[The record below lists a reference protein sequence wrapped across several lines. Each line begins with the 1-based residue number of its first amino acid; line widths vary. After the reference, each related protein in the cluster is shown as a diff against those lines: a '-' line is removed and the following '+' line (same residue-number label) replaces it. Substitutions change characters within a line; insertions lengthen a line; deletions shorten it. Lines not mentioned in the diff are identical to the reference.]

1 MCTTVTLKR
10 VTFLGTCRSK
20 PRMLEC
26 YLIPTAGQL
35 LWGLQLLFPIL
46 TDTCSMQRGGDLS
59 QDLRSGQTGVPGP
72 HQTLCSPQ
80 GTLSSCI

>member
-1 MCTTVTLKR
+1 
-10 VTFLGTCRSK
+10 
-20 PRMLEC
+20 MLEC

-59 QDLRSGQTGVPGP
+59 QDLRSGHTGVPEP
-72 HQTLCSPQ
+72 HQKELYLHVLNFETSPPLWSDLLGKDDGARTLTSQ
-80 GTLSSCI
+80 